1 MIGSRLYVLATEELK
16 RQILEEAHISSYV
29 MHPGSTKMYRTLKE
43 YYWWLGMKREVAEY
57 VSKCFICQHVKTER
71 QKPYGLLQPLPIP
84 EWKWERITMDF
95 VFKLPPTFQR
105 HDGIWVVVDRLTK
118 SAHFL
123 PIHEKFS
130 PQKLAELFMNHIVSL
145 HGVPVLIIS
154 DRDPRFTSR
163 FWKGLMKE
171 LGVKL
176 NLSTAFHPQTDG
188 QYERTIQTLED
199 MLRSCV
205 LQFKGHWNE
214 YLPLAEF
221 TYNNSYHSSIEMSP
235 YEALYG
241 KQCRTPLCWNETGE
255 RKLLGPE
262 IVQTTV
268 DKVNVIRARLKAAQD
283 KKKSYADK
291 LRKDLK
297 FEVEDRVFLKLSP
310 WKGVVRFG
318 KRGKLSPHYIGPF
331 EIVERIGPMAYRLDL
346 PEELSRVRNVFHIS
360 MLRKYISDPSHVLET
375 PEIELRD
382 DLSYEEQPMQIMGRE
397 EKELRNKTISLVK
410 VLWRNHLVEEATL
423 EREDQMKSQYSHLFH
438 DTGTNFVD
446 ESFL

>member
-1 MIGSRLYVLATEELK
+1 MS
-16 RQILEEAHISSYV
+16 
-29 MHPGSTKMYRTLKE
+29 
-43 YYWWLGMKREVAEY
+43 
-57 VSKCFICQHVKTER
+57 
-71 QKPYGLLQPLPIP
+71 
-84 EWKWERITMDF
+84 
-95 VFKLPPTFQR
+95 
-105 HDGIWVVVDRLTK
+105 
-118 SAHFL
+118 
-123 PIHEKFS
+123 
-130 PQKLAELFMNHIVSL
+130 HIVSL
-145 HGVPVLIIS
+145 HGVPVSIIS

-163 FWKGLMKE
+163 FWKRLMKE

-176 NLSTAFHPQTDG
+176 NLSTTFHPQIDG
-188 QYERTIQTLED
+188 QSERTIQTLED

-262 IVQTTV
+262 IIQATV
-268 DKVNVIRARLKAAQD
+268 DKVNVIRSKLKAAQD
-283 KKKSYADK
+283 RQKSYADK
-291 LRKDLK
+291 RRRDLE

-318 KRGKLSPHYIGPF
+318 KRGKLSPRYIGPF
-331 EIVERIGPMAYRLDL
+331 EIVERVGPVAYRLDL
-346 PEELSRVRNVFHIS
+346 PEELSRVHNVFHIS
-360 MLRKYISDPSHVLET
+360 MLCKYIPDPSHVLEA

-382 DLSYEEQPMQIMGRE
+382 DLSYEEQPVQILGRE

-410 VLWRNHLVEEATL
+410 VLWRNHLVEEATW
-423 EREDQMKSQYSHLFH
+423 EREDQMRSQYPHLFQ

-446 ESFL
+446 EIFLKGGRL